1 MSTPASQGPD
11 RTTSGKTTPNDP
23 DAIKAEIEATR
34 EQLGRTVDEL
44 SHRLDVPER
53 AKEGAFRARDTA
65 VETYR
70 ESPPAVIGAGAG
82 VVALLGLLVWR
93 RRTKDRRVAK
103 RAAKRE
109 AKRAAKVAAARRAA
123 TAKAARKAARKRTK
137 QAGKK
142 AAKARRAVRRTK
154 GPAAR
159 EPSSSTDRSACSAVS
174 WPV

>member
-1 MSTPASQGPD
+1 VSTPSS
-11 RTTSGKTTPNDP
+11 SGAAGNGAPSDP

-44 SHRLDVPER
+44 SHRLDVPAR

-82 VVALLGLLVWR
+82 VAALLGLLVWR
-93 RRTKDRRVAK
+93 RRTKDRRRAR

-109 AKRAAKVAAARRAA
+109 AKALAARRAA
-123 TAKAARKAARKRTK
+123 AERTAAKNAARTRKNVAKARKNAAKAARKTRKTRKT
-137 QAGKK
+137 
-142 AAKARRAVRRTK
+142 RRTT
-154 GPAAR
+154 R
-159 EPSSSTDRSACSAVS
+159 RTT
-174 WPV
+174 

>member
-1 MSTPASQGPD
+1 MIRRPPRSTLFPY
-11 RTTSGKTTPNDP
+11 TTLYRSD
-23 DAIKAEIEATR
+23 IEAPR
-34 EQLGRTVDEL
+34 EQLSRTVDEL

-53 AKEGAFRARDTA
+53 AREKAYRARDTA

-82 VVALLGLLVWR
+82 VTALLGLVVWR

-123 TAKAARKAARKRTK
+123 TEKAARKKTK
-137 QAGKK
+137 QAAKK
-142 AAKARRAVRRTK
+142 AAKTRRAVRRTK
-154 GPAAR
+154 
-159 EPSSSTDRSACSAVS
+159 
-174 WPV
+174 